1 MKELDLHTSRIVVE
15 RIPEVEPR
23 RFYVV
28 SAEIEAHGHTGGC
41 RGCAALASHGRAT
54 KPHNSECRERFR
66 TIIERTLT
74 GDARMNTFKDRV
86 AETTLENFIDE
97 NEPWL
102 LIGIPNTDPFF
113 ATQYLERHSASS
125 DQRMKKFMSLCECL
139 HVMMRCCMRQHFC

>member
-1 MKELDLHTSRIVVE
+1 MSRIVVE

-28 SAEIEAHGHTGGC
+28 SAEVEAHGHAGGC
-41 RGCAALASHGRAT
+41 PGCAALASHGRAT

-74 GDARMNTFKDRV
+74 GSARMNTFKDRV
-86 AETTLENFIDE
+86 AETTLEKFQDE

-102 LIGIPNTDPFF
+102 FTEIPNRDPLF
-113 ATQYLERHSASS
+113 ATQYLERHSVFS
-125 DQRMKKFMSLCECL
+125 DQRIKKFMSFRECL
-139 HVMMRCCMRQHFC
+139 HVMMRSCMRQHFC

>member
-1 MKELDLHTSRIVVE
+1 MSRIVVE

-28 SAEIEAHGHTGGC
+28 SAEIQAHGHTGGC
-41 RGCAALASHGRAT
+41 LGCAALASHGRAT

-74 GDARMNTFKDRV
+74 GNARMNTFKDRV
-86 AETTLENFIDE
+86 AEITLEIFFDE

-102 LIGIPNTDPFF
+102 LTEIPNRDPVF
-113 ATQYLERHSASS
+113 ATQILERHSASS
-125 DQRMKKFMSLCECL
+125 DRRMKKFMSLRECL
-139 HVMMRCCMRQHFC
+139 HVMMQCCMRQHFCSSLLTA